1 MKNKNIWLLPTDKP
15 SRIYLNTGEWF
26 FENDY
31 SLSVDECINQNIY
44 ITDDSEIKEGDWFYD
59 LDTKYIKIKQSWE
72 NSHLDFNAKKII
84 LTTDVDLIKD
94 GVQPITDEFLEWF
107 VKNPSCEFVN
117 IVPYDGYSRKIGSY
131 SGYEIIIP
139 KEEPKQEDC
148 SCTDECLGYLTKTCK
163 RIEEPKQETFTN
175 DTDSD
180 SWGFENFEVI
190 KTKEDAKIFVE
201 TMENIPEPNDKLKKA
216 FRDFNKQETLEE
228 LAERIYTTELVMD
241 VDISESLQ
249 SAFINGYKTCE
260 EQNKNLYSEED
271 MINFAYHY
279 MNERKD
285 FGAIAFT
292 PELLIKYL
300 KKK

>member
-1 MKNKNIWLLPTDKP
+1 MKNK
-15 SRIYLNTGEWF
+15 
-26 FENDY
+26 
-31 SLSVDECINQNIY
+31 
-44 ITDDSEIKEGDWFYD
+44 
-59 LDTKYIKIKQSWE
+59 
-72 NSHLDFNAKKII
+72 
-84 LTTDVDLIKD
+84 
-94 GVQPITDEFLEWF
+94 
-107 VKNPSCEFVN
+107 
-117 IVPYDGYSRKIGSY
+117 
-131 SGYEIIIP
+131 IIIP
-139 KEEPKQEDC
+139 KEEVKQEDC

-228 LAERIYTTELVMD
+228 ASTNYANYN
-241 VDISESLQ
+241 LQ
-249 SAFINGYKTCE
+249 IHNAIKEAVKFGSKWQQ

-285 FGAIAFT
+285 FGARALT

-300 KKK
+300 KKNNYEK